1 MVQRIAIVCGFL
13 LAWVLDLGLGP
24 VFAADG
30 PQAASLPALADELA
44 QRIFQSA
51 DLNHNHVLNRNEFAE
66 AHEMLLNEVATLG
79 RQGVIGK
86 PKRPSKDK
94 QADKTLPGS
103 QVNAD
108 KLARSNKVTPAEFT
122 FLAHSV
128 VDQADEQW
136 RQMRA
141 TADAQRKAYNAQRN
155 AMRRVRGRGIYPLP
169 Y

>member
-1 MVQRIAIVCGFL
+1 MVRLNAILCGFPL
-13 LAWVLDLGLGP
+13 TCLFAVGLGP

-30 PQAASLPALADELA
+30 AQTSSLPALADELA
-44 QRIFQSA
+44 QRVFQSA

-66 AHEMLLNEVATLG
+66 AHEMLLNEVAALG

-86 PKRPSKDK
+86 PKKPTKDK
-94 QADKTLPGS
+94 QGDKALPGS

-122 FLAHSV
+122 FLAHAV
-128 VDQADEQW
+128 LDKADEQW
-136 RQMRA
+136 REMRA
-141 TADAQRKAYNAQRN
+141 TAEAQRKAYNAQRN
-155 AMRRVRGRGIYPLP
+155 AMRRVRGRGVYPLP